1 MSAGTD
7 GLSAALLGA
16 VDELVH
22 TDMLLV
28 ASDFDGTLAP
38 IVVNSWE
45 AAAPAAAIAALA
57 QLGDLARTHTA
68 ILTGRSLAQLAG
80 LGPLPA
86 SAVRIGSH
94 GAEWGD
100 RLLAPLTEDQAAAL
114 AEARLRAVALV
125 HASPGAVL
133 EDKPTGFAV
142 HVRAMTDR
150 ARAGALPAE
159 LERRLADLPG
169 VTMLH
174 GKQVVEATVVHTS
187 KGLALSML
195 RDAVGATAVFFAG
208 DDVTDETAFEVLGPK
223 DVGVKVGTGPTVAT
237 HRVPGPAAVTEL
249 LVALAAARAAVLS

>member
-1 MSAGTD
+1 MSPTD
-7 GLSAALLGA
+7 RLPTALVGA
-16 VDELVH
+16 IEELVH
-22 TDMLLV
+22 TEMLLV

-45 AAAPAAAIAALA
+45 AAAPPAAIEALA
-57 QLGDLARTHTA
+57 RLGDLPRTHTA

-86 SAVRIGSH
+86 SLVRIGSH

-100 RLLAPLTEDQAAAL
+100 RLLAPLTEDEAAAL
-114 AEARLRAVALV
+114 AEARSRAVAMV
-125 HASPGAVL
+125 HDSPGAVL

-150 ARAGALPAE
+150 ARADVLPVE
-159 LERRLADLPG
+159 LTRRLADLPG
-169 VTMLH
+169 VTMMH
-174 GKQVVEATVVHTS
+174 GKQVVEATVAHTS
-187 KGLALSML
+187 KGLALAML

-223 DVGVKVGTGPTVAT
+223 DVGVKVGQGPTVAS
-237 HRVPGPAAVTEL
+237 HRVPGPGSVTEL
-249 LVALAAARAAVLS
+249 LVVLAARRAAVLS